1 MNARKLIEENKIRH
15 ELLENL
21 TTQNALDIVIE
32 NLEDKISSTEMQ
44 MSVLENNQEHGE
56 HLKQQAVLLEWKTIL
71 AIVMLRTIEIAKE
84 ETTLRESLKEVL
96 EKKLEE
102 KRIH

>member
-1 MNARKLIEENKIRH
+1 MDENKIRH

-44 MSVLENNQEHGE
+44 MSVLEKHQSYGE
-56 HLKQQAVLLEWKTIL
+56 YFKQQAVLLEWKTIL
-71 AIVMLRTIEIAKE
+71 AVVMLRTVEKSKE
-84 ETTLRESLKEVL
+84 ELALRESLKEVL
-96 EKKLEE
+96 EEKLEE